1 MRDRLIELINNYPCM
16 STAEDCFMESI
27 SDDLADY
34 LLENGVIVAP
44 CKVGD
49 KVYYISSRYEKRGRR
64 NVHVYFVEEGEVDS
78 ITVGDSGIPQIEVSN
93 GENEWSLFDSEEDFG
108 VIVFSTREEAE
119 QALKEGAE

>member
-1 MRDRLIELINNYPCM
+1 MRDRLIKLLLDTGMLESESRCKIAAGELIG
-16 STAEDCFMESI
+16 D
-27 SDDLADY
+27 
-34 LLENGVIVAP
+34 GVIVPP
-44 CKVGD
+44 CRVGD

-108 VIVFSTREEAE
+108 EIVFLTREEAE
-119 QALKEGAE
+119 QALKGGAE